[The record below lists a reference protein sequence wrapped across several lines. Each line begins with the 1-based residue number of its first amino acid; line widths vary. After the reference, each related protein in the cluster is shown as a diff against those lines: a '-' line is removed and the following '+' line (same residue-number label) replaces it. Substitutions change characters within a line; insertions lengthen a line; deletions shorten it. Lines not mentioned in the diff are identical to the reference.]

1 MNENLPDSLIV
12 ARDGDVVDEDK
23 MHSLGFTPLVADP
36 RDTRRGSRNE
46 RRFNFVG
53 FCASYSGALLAILP
67 KHYQINNAFLDLPRI
82 LRLISAR
89 RPEARTRLA
98 EPDFE
103 KSSDYPLS
111 AFEEIY
117 AHYRRWGLDSGL
129 DDRHRPAP
137 PGRVDWRRTIGQRN
151 WVTSG
156 NAVIPFPV
164 VYRSTSRASTFLSE
178 CTVFAID
185 HTIDRF
191 GVLLTAQ
198 PTGRPRPPFNLEID
212 RTTIISRLWQIRSR
226 TFRDSSLNLIDAL
239 ISFFGSA
246 RSDASFV
253 LKMYDFH
260 RIWEAAVHRYV
271 NESFVGIDADGS
283 PSFVGEPSGISFE
296 KTPFALNRTA
306 DLQRIE
312 PDLYGVS
319 HDRRVQFIFDAK
331 YYSSLDQLDYK
342 QLSYTMLLWGLLDDN
357 GVRLYERT
365 HSALLLPSHSSRN
378 QLHFA
383 SDRQRTDLEE
393 SFPHLSIVASFLN
406 TRTVLN
412 RYADR

>member
-1 MNENLPDSLIV
+1 M
-12 ARDGDVVDEDK
+12 VDEAK
-23 MHSLGFTPLVADP
+23 MHSLGFAPLLADP
-36 RDTRRGSRNE
+36 RDTRRVSRNE

-53 FCASYSGALLAILP
+53 FCASYSGDLLAVLP
-67 KHYQINNAFLDLPRI
+67 KHYEIDNAFLDLPRI

-117 AHYRRWGLDSGL
+117 AHYRRWGLDTGL
-129 DDRHRPAP
+129 EDRYRPAP
-137 PGRVDWRRTIGQRN
+137 PGRVDWQKTIGQRN

-156 NAVIPFPV
+156 DAVIPFPV

-178 CTVFAID
+178 CTIFAID

-191 GVLLTAQ
+191 GVLLAAQ
-198 PTGRPRPPFNLEID
+198 PTGLPRPPFNLEID
-212 RTTIISRLWQIRSR
+212 RTTIVSRLWLIRSR
-226 TFRDSSLNLIDAL
+226 TFRDTSLKLIDAL

-246 RSDASFV
+246 RSDASFI
-253 LKMYDFH
+253 LKMYDFY
-260 RIWEAAVHRYV
+260 RIWEAAVEQYV
-271 NESFVGIDADGS
+271 NETFAGIDTDGS
-283 PSFVGEPSGISFE
+283 PSFIGAPSGISFE
-296 KTPFALNRTA
+296 KTPFSLNRA
-306 DLQRIE
+306 AISQHIE

-319 HDRRVQFIFDAK
+319 HDGRVQFIFDAK
-331 YYSSLDQLDYK
+331 YYSSLGQLDYK
-342 QLSYTMLLWGLLDDN
+342 QLSYTLLLWGLLDEN
-357 GVRLYERT
+357 GARLYERT
-365 HSALLLPSHSSRN
+365 HSALFLPSRSSRN

-383 SDRQRTDLEE
+383 SDDRRIDLKK
-393 SFPHLSIVASFLN
+393 SFPNLSVVASFLN
-406 TRTVLN
+406 ARTVLN